1 MQTFFSISLKK
12 KKGINKAGSSGCE
25 QAARL
30 QENLGSH
37 NPTHNVSAGKDL
49 NYYC

>member
-1 MQTFFSISLKK
+1 MEIDVTTAFNEL
-12 KKGINKAGSSGCE
+12 
-25 QAARL
+25 
-30 QENLGSH
+30 NLGEH